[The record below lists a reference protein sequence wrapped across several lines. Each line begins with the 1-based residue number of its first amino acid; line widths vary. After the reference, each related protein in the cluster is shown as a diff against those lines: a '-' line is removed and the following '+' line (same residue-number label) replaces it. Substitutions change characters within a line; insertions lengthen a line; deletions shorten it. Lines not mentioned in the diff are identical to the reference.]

1 METKYLR
8 AKLVSIK
15 HKHTSQCVEDLSA
28 KKKKERKKR
37 KQPHPQKLTKNTIQ
51 VLTTGQ

>member
-1 METKYLR
+1 METQYLR

-28 KKKKERKKR
+28 KKKKKERKENN
-37 KQPHPQKLTKNTIQ
+37 PTPKN
-51 VLTTGQ
+51 